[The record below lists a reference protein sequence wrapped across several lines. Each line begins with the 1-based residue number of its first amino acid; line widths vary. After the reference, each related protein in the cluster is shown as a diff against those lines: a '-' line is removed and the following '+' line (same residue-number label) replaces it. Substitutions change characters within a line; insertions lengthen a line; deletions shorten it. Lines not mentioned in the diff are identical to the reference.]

1 MADNQPDQYAAP
13 VAPTP
18 EELAALPHDNAG
30 PKLNAIVWFL
40 TAISGVFLGVR
51 VLLKFSRNK
60 GLWWD
65 DIFLIAAWV
74 CITIES
80 ALLTSLTHL
89 GYGLHI
95 WDFNLANMAQL
106 LLTVNVTGTFSVTAA
121 IWSKTSFAITLL
133 KLTHGWARYLVWYI
147 IVSMNIAMGL
157 SALFPWVQCTPVR
170 KAWDLTVVGGSCW
183 DPTTTVYYNI
193 FSAAYSATMDFALAL
208 LPWTVIWG
216 LQMKRKEK
224 IGVAVAMSM
233 GIFAGIMGIIKTS
246 KIMVMLSADF
256 ADGVDL
262 FLWGN
267 AETTVTII
275 AASIPTL
282 RVLIRDATH
291 SRRYYRSGSKGT
303 GFGTG
308 SGVTKKSGGINGVAG
323 GGSVLVTVSGGPL
336 GSHRPSEAGQ
346 KSLPD
351 DGSDRSILGSSEK
364 VGAGGKIMRTNDFSV
379 EYHKSLGDRGS
390 EEYEMGRAV

>member
-13 VAPTP
+13 AAPTP

-30 PKLNAIVWFL
+30 PKLNGIVWFL
-40 TAISGVFLGVR
+40 TAISGLFLGVR

-65 DIFLIAAWV
+65 DIFLVAAWV

-80 ALLTSLTHL
+80 ALVTSLTHL

-106 LLTVNVTGTFSVTAA
+106 LITVNVTGTFSVTAA

-133 KLTHGWARYLVWYI
+133 KLTEGWAKYLVWYI

-157 SALFPWVQCTPVR
+157 SALFPWVSCTPVQ
-170 KAWDLTVVGGSCW
+170 KAWDLSVVGGSCW
-183 DPTTTVYYNI
+183 DPTTVVYYNI

-233 GIFAGIMGIIKTS
+233 GVFAGIMGIIKTS
-246 KIMVMLSADF
+246 KIMVMLSSDF

-262 FLWGN
+262 FIWGN

-282 RVLIRDATH
+282 RVLIRDATN
-291 SRRYYRSGSKGT
+291 SRRYYQSGSKGT
-303 GFGTG
+303 GTN
-308 SGVTKKSGGINGVAG
+308 SSRTKKSKAATGP
-323 GGSVLVTVSGGPL
+323 GSNTVVTVSGGPL
-336 GSHRPSEAGQ
+336 SSHDPERQ
-346 KSLPD
+346 KQRHD

-364 VGAGGKIMRTNDFSV
+364 VGKIVRTNDFSV
-379 EYHKSLGDRGS
+379 EYHKSSGDRGS